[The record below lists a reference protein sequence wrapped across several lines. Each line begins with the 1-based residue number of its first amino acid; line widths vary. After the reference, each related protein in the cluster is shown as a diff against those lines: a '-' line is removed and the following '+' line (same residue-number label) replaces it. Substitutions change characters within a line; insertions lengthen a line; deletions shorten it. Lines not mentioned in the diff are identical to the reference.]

1 MSREIDVLGAPLS
14 DEDREYLK
22 QRSRHYD
29 IEENDRI
36 FGNGKFAE
44 KGDDEVEPVFAPTPT
59 VPQPPIEPGSA
70 ADNPPRFVGN
80 RPHGVDRAVWGG
92 ATGLSEQEA
101 YEATAPE
108 PHTEVVATD
117 DDLAWQEA
125 KLANPE
131 STQTASDPAPA
142 RDGEGDD
149 EPDAID
155 ELNVEELKDELRERD
170 LSTSGNKQE
179 LRDRLREAVDK
190 ESE

>member
-59 VPQPPIEPGSA
+59 VGAPPIEPGSD
-70 ADNPPRFVGN
+70 ADRPPQFVGN
-80 RPHGVDRAVWGG
+80 RPYGVDRAVWGG

-101 YEATAPE
+101 YEATGPE
-108 PHTEVVATD
+108 PHAEVVATD
-117 DDLAWQEA
+117 DDPEWQEA

-131 STQTASDPAPA
+131 STKTASDPAPA
-142 RDGEGDD
+142 QEDPED